1 MSQKA
6 PGKSFRKGLS
16 LIDITRMFPD
26 DKTAEQW
33 FAESRW
39 PDGPRC
45 PYCDS
50 ENVQSGAAHKTMP
63 YRCRSC
69 RKRFSVKTGTVMEAS
84 NLGYQTWAI
93 AIYLLMTNLKGVS
106 SMKLHRDLGI
116 SQKSAW
122 HLAHRLREAWRQYEA
137 TEYKG
142 PVEVD
147 ECYIGGLERNKHNSK
162 KSGVGGGTGGKT
174 AVIGMKDRNTN
185 KVTAAPITRT
195 DQSTLQGFVMDQ
207 IAPGADIYTDDH
219 RGYFGLPN
227 HQAIKH
233 SVGEYVDG
241 MAHTNGIES
250 FWSMLKRGYHGT
262 YHKMS
267 ADHLDRYVNEFS
279 GRHNLRMEDTEDQLT
294 TIARDMDGKRLRYQD
309 LIRKPAPMAT
319 TDLFAALVE
328 EGVKGGDVF

>member
-1 MSQKA
+1 
-6 PGKSFRKGLS
+6 
-16 LIDITRMFPD
+16 
-26 DKTAEQW
+26 
-33 FAESRW
+33 
-39 PDGPRC
+39 
-45 PYCDS
+45 
-50 ENVQSGAAHKTMP
+50 
-63 YRCRSC
+63 
-69 RKRFSVKTGTVMEAS
+69 
-84 NLGYQTWAI
+84 
-93 AIYLLMTNLKGVS
+93 MTNLKGVS

-162 KSGVGGGTGGKT
+162 KLNAGGGTVGKT
-174 AVIGMKDRNTN
+174 AVIGMKDRGTN
-185 KVTAAPITRT
+185 EVAATPIART

-207 IAPGADIYTDDH
+207 AAPDAEIYTDDH

-227 HQAIKH
+227 HTSLNH
-233 SVGEYVDG
+233 SVGEYVDSQ
-241 MAHTNGIES
+241 AHTNGIES

-267 ADHLDRYVNEFS
+267 ADHLDRYVNEFA
-279 GRHNLRMEDTEDQLT
+279 GRHNLRMEDTEDQMT
-294 TIARDMDGKRLRYQD
+294 AVARDMDGKRLRYQD

-328 EGVKGGDVF
+328 EDVKGSEVF